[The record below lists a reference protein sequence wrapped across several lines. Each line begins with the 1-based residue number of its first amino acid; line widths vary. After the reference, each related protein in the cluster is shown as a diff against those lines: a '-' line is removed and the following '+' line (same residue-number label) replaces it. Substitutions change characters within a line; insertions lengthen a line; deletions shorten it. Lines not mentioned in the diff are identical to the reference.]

1 MELRGDT
8 GLEEMEVAHNPSFSR
23 SQQGM
28 AVVVLSSEVAAGIL
42 RFTISVLQ
50 FLGQVTSLPVDGSG
64 VLLPY
69 AWNRLSL
76 GLLAAPAFQLDKH
89 S

>member
-1 MELRGDT
+1 
-8 GLEEMEVAHNPSFSR
+8 
-23 SQQGM
+23 M
-28 AVVVLSSEVAAGIL
+28 AVVVLSSEVVAGIL